1 MSFQPYKTQTARQRF
16 RPRAAL
22 SHGKEKRNNWWTDK
36 LPAQGFDCKTNTAD
50 TLLN

>member
-1 MSFQPYKTQTARQRF
+1 MSFQSYKTQTARQRF

-22 SHGKEKRNNWWTDK
+22 HGKGEETSS
-36 LPAQGFDCKTNTAD
+36 LLLQPAQGFDCNTAD